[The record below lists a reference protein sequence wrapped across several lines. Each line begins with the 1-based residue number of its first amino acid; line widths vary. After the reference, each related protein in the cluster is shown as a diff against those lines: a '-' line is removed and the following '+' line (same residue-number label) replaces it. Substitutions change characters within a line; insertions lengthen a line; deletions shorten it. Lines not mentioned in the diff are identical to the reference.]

1 MVFMEDG
8 AGAYRATTSH
18 AEYAAQGVKR
28 MYHHASS
35 PDLNPIEHIWKLLKD
50 RVYVRKPCTQAELRQ
65 YITEE
70 WDIITVEDIQRFTSS
85 MHRRCRAV
93 IVAEGGPTKY

>member
-1 MVFMEDG
+1 
-8 AGAYRATTSH
+8 
-18 AEYAAQGVKR
+18 